1 MPILSQE
8 IKKHWLLKMRKM
20 QYLMFFNMVEKIKNK
35 ALSMSYYLI

>member
-8 IKKHWLLKMRKM
+8 IKKTLAPEDA
-20 QYLMFFNMVEKIKNK
+20 QNAVFDVFNMVEKIKNK